1 MFQKNTFL
9 TISQAAKKTDVPS
22 HVLRFWE
29 KKFLFLKPK
38 KAQGGRRY
46 YSSDDMEVI
55 FLIKKLLYEKG
66 FTIKGAINFMN
77 LNYNNDNKLEKSDVF
92 NNILIKDIDKA
103 IDLINDGLKL
113 LNKNYI
119 NE

>member
-9 TISQAAKKTDVPS
+9 TISQSAKKTDVPS

-46 YSSDDMEVI
+46 YSSDDLEVI

>member
-9 TISQAAKKTDVPS
+9 TISQTSKKTDIPS

-29 KKFLFLKPK
+29 KKIIFLKPK
-38 KAQGGRRY
+38 KSEGGRRY
-46 YSSDDMEVI
+46 YSSNDIEVLL
-55 FLIKKLLYEKG
+55 LIKKLLYEEG

-77 LNYNNDNKLEKSDVF
+77 LNYNNENKLKKIDEF
-92 NNILIKDIDKA
+92 NSILIKDIDKV
-103 IDLINDGLKL
+103 IDLINDGLIL

-119 NE
+119 K